1 MLHLKPAYVDKS
13 AAIVIRLR
21 KDLEKAGYRMMDA
34 DANPF
39 FLKFDKVNREEW
51 TGQKLDVTSWED
63 ELAFFS
69 WTLKAINGLSVIV
82 LIILLAI
89 IVVGIMNTMWIA
101 IRERTREIGTLRAIG
116 MQREQVVRQF
126 LLEALML
133 GLLGTVAGAALGA
146 FAGTTIN
153 AAQIP
158 VPLAGQIFLLSN
170 HFFVSVHIEAL
181 FVSVIAITAVTGVAA
196 LYPSLRA
203 ARLRPVNAMQHFG

>member
-1 MLHLKPAYVDKS
+1 
-13 AAIVIRLR
+13 
-21 KDLEKAGYRMMDA
+21 
-34 DANPF
+34 
-39 FLKFDKVNREEW
+39 
-51 TGQKLDVTSWED
+51 
-63 ELAFFS
+63 
-69 WTLKAINGLSVIV
+69 
-82 LIILLAI
+82 
-89 IVVGIMNTMWIA
+89 
-101 IRERTREIGTLRAIG
+101 
-116 MQREQVVRQF
+116 
-126 LLEALML
+126 ML

>member
-1 MLHLKPAYVDKS
+1 
-13 AAIVIRLR
+13 
-21 KDLEKAGYRMMDA
+21 
-34 DANPF
+34 
-39 FLKFDKVNREEW
+39 
-51 TGQKLDVTSWED
+51 
-63 ELAFFS
+63 
-69 WTLKAINGLSVIV
+69 V

-133 GLLGTVAGAALGA
+133 GLLGTLGGAALGA
-146 FAGTTIN
+146 IAAGSIN

-170 HFFVSVHIEAL
+170 HFFIAVHLKAL
-181 FVSVIAITAVTGVAA
+181 VGSVIAITVVTGLAA
-196 LYPSLRA
+196 LFPSLRA
-203 ARLRPVNAMQHFG
+203 AQLEPVTAMQHFG